1 MILSGLRNS
10 HRPAFVITEVMP
22 YFAPAVARNMKWNL
36 ALCSAALALS
46 ALSTAQTPDVSGKWY
61 GRLTVTVDEQAIRE
75 KAGEKF
81 DQKMVDTIKARVQ
94 QAKKMLVILT
104 LNKDGSFSAMTK
116 NAPKGTTPVNSGK
129 WTLRGNDVFLTGY
142 KSDTQKL
149 SINLKTASMSST
161 IKGGPTTVTTVFTR
175 R

>member
-1 MILSGLRNS
+1 
-10 HRPAFVITEVMP
+10 MP

-129 WTLRGNDVFLTGY
+129 WTLRGNDVYLTGY

-149 SINLKTASMSST
+149 SVNLKTASMSST

>member
-1 MILSGLRNS
+1 MIRSGLRNS
-10 HRPAFVITEVMP
+10 HVRTLVITEVMP
-22 YFAPAVARNMKWNL
+22 YFAPAVARNKKWNV
-36 ALCSAALALS
+36 ALCSAVLALS
-46 ALSTAQTPDVSGKWY
+46 AMSTAQTPDVSGKWY
-61 GRLTVTVDEQAIRE
+61 GRLTVTIDEEAIRE

-81 DQKMVDTIKARVQ
+81 DQKMLETMRARAQ

-129 WTLRGNDVFLTGY
+129 WTLRGNDVFLSGY